1 MIRSAVPSD
10 DFRRTREKSLTVAT
24 GTDSAENQHKKHISI
39 SENVRLVLET
49 DFASSEELTS
59 MASFSA
65 PGPSMKV
72 TGGAL
77 EMSLDDVVKMQ
88 KSGAFLDLLPRSLNL
103 FIAHQDTFLPLPA
116 LS

>member
-1 MIRSAVPSD
+1 MHHKTKETRNQELFGRAGLKSD
-10 DFRRTREKSLTVAT
+10 
-24 GTDSAENQHKKHISI
+24 G
-39 SENVRLVLET
+39 
-49 DFASSEELTS
+49 FASSEELTS